1 MESVVKRKQPS
12 QSPAPD
18 SPARLSGL
26 RGLQHDED
34 ERPSREDAGYGQTIF
49 SRPPVPLP
57 RWLSGG
63 KRKSRSQR

>member
-12 QSPAPD
+12 QPPAPD

-26 RGLQHDED
+26 RGHQHDED

-63 KRKSRSQR
+63 KRKPRGQR

>member
-1 MESVVKRKQPS
+1 MKRKPPS

-34 ERPSREDAGYGQTIF
+34 ERPSREDASYGQTIF
-49 SRPPVPLP
+49 TRQPVPLP
-57 RWLSGG
+57 RWLSGD
-63 KRKSRSQR
+63 KRKPRGQR

>member
-1 MESVVKRKQPS
+1 MESVVKRKQPP
-12 QSPAPD
+12 QSSAPD
-18 SPARLSGL
+18 RPARLGGL

-63 KRKSRSQR
+63 KRKPRGQR